1 MSAETEIG
9 AADER
14 RVGNLDLFLAFSGI
28 SIMGFGGVLPWVRW
42 MIVER
47 KHWLNEEEFVN
58 ALSLCQILPGG
69 NVMNIAVYIGAR
81 FGGLSGAI
89 SAFVGLLLAPCLIV
103 LALGGLYQAYG
114 HLPAVQGMFRG
125 AAACAAGL
133 ILGMGLRLA
142 WRYRRDLRTLP
153 VIAITILAM
162 VWLKAPLLLVLATVL
177 PASLALAWFTRPQ

>member
-1 MSAETEIG
+1 M
-9 AADER
+9 
-14 RVGNLDLFLAFSGI
+14 GNLDLFLAFSGI

-47 KHWLNEEEFVN
+47 KGWLDEDEFVN

-81 FGGLSGAI
+81 FGGLAGAI
-89 SAFVGLLLAPCLIV
+89 SAFAGLLLAPCLIV
-103 LALGGLYQAYG
+103 LGLGGLYQAFG

-133 ILGMGLRLA
+133 ILGMGLRMA
-142 WRYRRDLRTLP
+142 WRYRGDARALP
-153 VIAITILAM
+153 VIAVTILAM
-162 VWLKAPLLLVLATVL
+162 VWLRVPLLLLLATIL
-177 PASLALAWFTRPQ
+177 PASLALAWSARSR

>member
-1 MSAETEIG
+1 MTAETG
-9 AADER
+9 TTALAER

-47 KHWLNEEEFVN
+47 KRWLDEDAFVN

-89 SAFVGLLLAPCLIV
+89 SAFAGLLLAPCLIV
-103 LALGGLYQAYG
+103 LGLGGLYQAFG

-133 ILGMGLRLA
+133 ILGMGLRMA
-142 WRYRRDLRTLP
+142 WRYRRDGRAMSIM
-153 VIAITILAM
+153 VVTILAM
-162 VWLKAPLLLVLATVL
+162 VWLKLPLLLLLATVL
-177 PASLALAWFTRPQ
+177 PASLALAWTARPQ